1 MVAPQAASDNDQ
13 LLVAVLSRFAALT
26 DVVLR
31 NPERWLGWG
40 RTPAGPSTGRLAG
53 AAGRLLADA
62 PGGEHWAQRTPDE
75 RAEWWVTHIAN
86 LAGLL
91 AAAPRLAGAAA
102 DRLPLQAALGASVA
116 GIAVCAVALEH
127 GVHDHREWV
136 PLLGRVLF
144 DRALPQGLD
153 LNPREMQACL
163 DGSAHD
169 GEAAALTDSADPALH
184 RASSTARHL
193 AWTMLSLQGLFDER
207 PRGARVFRAIGKLP
221 GVGLV
226 GGWLDERGGL
236 RKAAQATVQAL
247 ATP

>member
-1 MVAPQAASDNDQ
+1 VAPQEASNDDQ

-26 DVVLR
+26 DVVLHH
-31 NPERWLGWG
+31 PERWLGWG
-40 RTPAGPSTGRLAG
+40 GTPAGSSTGRLAG
-53 AAGRLLADA
+53 VAGRLMADA

-75 RAEWWVTHIAN
+75 RAEWWVTHISN

-91 AAAPRLAGAAA
+91 AATPRLAGAAA

-116 GIAVCAVALEH
+116 GVAVCAVALEH
-127 GVHDHREWV
+127 GVHDHRDWV

-153 LNPREMQACL
+153 LNPRELQACL
-163 DGSAHD
+163 DDPAYD
-169 GEAAALTDSADPALH
+169 GEAAAPADSADPALH

-193 AWTMLSLQGLFDER
+193 ARTMLSLRGLFDER

-226 GGWLDERGGL
+226 GGWLDERGGV
-236 RKAAQATVQAL
+236 RKAAEATVQAL